1 MHFMECSLDNEGKP
15 SFKLSELVIVMYKD
29 EKLQAKVE
37 KAQKPVEASQSG
49 VKRVKSLS
57 SLAGKSN

>member
-1 MHFMECSLDNEGKP
+1 NEGKP
-15 SFKLSELVIVMYKD
+15 SFKLSELVFVMYKD

-49 VKRVKSLS
+49 VK
-57 SLAGKSN
+57 